1 MREVSDLFLRYQKY
15 DNWQL
20 YEGVVQTLF
29 KGGPNA
35 VDREFKTYEEVWF
48 LKKKN
53 CESHPKCSW
62 NQLFIK
68 IHHKIYI
75 FTSAS
80 GHILLTIAFKCT
92 GDSIHLAII
101 ETLVNYEMVT

>member
-53 CESHPKCSW
+53 CESHPKCS
-62 NQLFIK
+62 
-68 IHHKIYI
+68 
-75 FTSAS
+75 
-80 GHILLTIAFKCT
+80 
-92 GDSIHLAII
+92 
-101 ETLVNYEMVT
+101 

>member
-48 LKKKN
+48 LKKKTVKVTQN
-53 CESHPKCSW
+53 VVETNFLLKYI
-62 NQLFIK
+62 LK
-68 IHHKIYI
+68 YI
-75 FTSAS
+75 FSQ
-80 GHILLTIAFKCT
+80 
-92 GDSIHLAII
+92 
-101 ETLVNYEMVT
+101 LVIFLCS

>member
-35 VDREFKTYEEVWF
+35 VDREFKTYEEVWS
-48 LKKKN
+48 LKKKTVKVTQN
-53 CESHPKCSW
+53 IVESIFLFCPKQS
-62 NQLFIK
+62 
-68 IHHKIYI
+68 
-75 FTSAS
+75 
-80 GHILLTIAFKCT
+80 
-92 GDSIHLAII
+92 
-101 ETLVNYEMVT
+101 E